1 MGVWES
7 ILRGGGRRFLKRKDS
22 DAGEA
27 GRALEELRG
36 SLYNDFHTSEG
47 AKRQQQRSCG
57 PMIAL
62 TFNFMAAVGIIMAN
76 KMVMGTVGFNFPI
89 ALSLIH
95 YLVAWALIAVLKALY
110 LLPIAP
116 SKSTPFSSL
125 FALGVVMSFSTGLA
139 NVIALV
145 IVSFGVAVATVTD
158 LEFNFFGACVAL
170 AWIIPSAVN
179 KILWSNLQQS
189 GNWTALAWDFWNTSA
204 ITVSAL
210 FGFLLQWSGAL
221 ALGATSA
228 VSHVVLGQFKTIV
241 IMLVAYLVFN
251 SDPGYTSLCGAVI
264 ALGGMSVYTYLGI
277 KESGTGG
284 KKNHSKSARQNSP
297 LLKPKWRCNR
307 RIPCTVLDQ
316 YRGGLDHQLNDRL
329 DHQAIVLQVEAG
341 QLGRALEELRGSLYN
356 DFHTSEGAKRQQ
368 QRSCG
373 PMIALTFNFMAAVGI
388 IMANKMVMGTVGF
401 NFPIALSLI
410 HYLVAW
416 ALIAVLKALY
426 LLPIAPSKSTPFSS
440 LFALGVVMSFSTGL
454 ANVSLKHNRWD
465 FWNTSAI
472 TVSALFGFL
481 LQWSGA
487 LALGA
492 TSAVSHVVLGQ
503 FKTIVIMLVAYL
515 VFNSDPGYTSLC
527 GAVIALG
534 GMSVYTYLGIKESG
548 TGGKKNHSKSA
559 RQNSPLLK
567 PKVTKDGE
575 KQEARTVDSV

>member
-139 NVIALV
+139 NVSLKHNSVGFYQMAKIAVTPTIVVAEFILFQKKVSLRKVIALV

-189 GNWTALAWDFWNTSA
+189 GNWTALALMWKTTP
-204 ITVSAL
+204 ITI
-210 FGFLLQWSGAL
+210 FF
-221 ALGATSA
+221 
-228 VSHVVLGQFKTIV
+228 F
-241 IMLVAYLVFN
+241 
-251 SDPGYTSLCGAVI
+251 
-264 ALGGMSVYTYLGI
+264 
-277 KESGTGG
+277 
-284 KKNHSKSARQNSP
+284 
-297 LLKPKWRCNR
+297 
-307 RIPCTVLDQ
+307 
-316 YRGGLDHQLNDRL
+316 
-329 DHQAIVLQVEAG
+329 IVL
-341 QLGRALEELRGSLYN
+341 
-356 DFHTSEGAKRQQ
+356 
-368 QRSCG
+368 
-373 PMIALTFNFMAAVGI
+373 M
-388 IMANKMVMGTVGF
+388 
-401 NFPIALSLI
+401 
-410 HYLVAW
+410 
-416 ALIAVLKALY
+416 
-426 LLPIAPSKSTPFSS
+426 PF
-440 LFALGVVMSFSTGL
+440 LDPPGVWSF
-454 ANVSLKHNRWD
+454 RWD